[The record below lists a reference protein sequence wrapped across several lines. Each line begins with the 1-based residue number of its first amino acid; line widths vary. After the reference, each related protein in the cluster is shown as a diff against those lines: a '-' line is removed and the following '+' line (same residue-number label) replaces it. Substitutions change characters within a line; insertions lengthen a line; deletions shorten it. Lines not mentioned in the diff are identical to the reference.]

1 MTFIVVQW
9 KYFFLIFLVAE
20 LFSCKNDASLAG
32 RSGELGTSWATMKR
46 MQIVI
51 YQKNPSKTRHTNK
64 KNEVVELFEKFRS
77 KIEKSQRQKEVNI
90 WSAIL
95 TLSFH
100 ELLINCSIH

>member
-1 MTFIVVQW
+1 MLQN
-9 KYFFLIFLVAE
+9 
-20 LFSCKNDASLAG
+20 FSPVRMMRALLEGAVNWVRAG
-32 RSGELGTSWATMKR
+32 LPMKR